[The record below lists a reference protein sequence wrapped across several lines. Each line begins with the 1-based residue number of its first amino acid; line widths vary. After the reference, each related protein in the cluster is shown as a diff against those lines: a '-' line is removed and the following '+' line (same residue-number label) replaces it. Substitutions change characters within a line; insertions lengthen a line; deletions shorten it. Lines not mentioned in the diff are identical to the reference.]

1 MKMKKKILVVIITL
15 IIAIVGVSFYFLENH
30 NLKEWDNPSDKDM
43 YTYAIVYTQIE
54 TDILEEIKNSIR
66 ELYPFDKV
74 GEGIFCYKQKWRN
87 SGFIR
92 LNFAHTKDVDL
103 ASESLDLKKNIEVIL
118 NKHNEIIIR
127 AICIIDDKG
136 NKY

>member
-1 MKMKKKILVVIITL
+1 MKKKILVVITL
-15 IIAIVGVSFYFLENH
+15 IIAIAGISFYLLENQ
-30 NLKEWDNPSDKDM
+30 NLNEWDNPSDKNM

-54 TDILEEIKNSIR
+54 TDILEEIKTSIK

-87 SGFIR
+87 YGFIR

-127 AICIIDDKG
+127 ETCIIDDKG